1 MYSVVA
7 NYVCMS
13 NFQLCYS
20 PSTYL
25 QISAANLCTSLWCQK
40 SPEASQI
47 TSYEQ
52 TPNRSMQIE

>member
-13 NFQLCYS
+13 NSQLCYS

-25 QISAANLCTSLWCQK
+25 QISVFMIAEVLMIATYLVH
-40 SPEASQI
+40 
-47 TSYEQ
+47 
-52 TPNRSMQIE
+52 